1 MRINLTMFHSSSV
14 FFILACYSTFVAADT
29 QKNETQKI
37 YLSSFQ
43 FFQEVPLYVPDFT
56 NTEVMEYHI
65 NPISY
70 NDVIHPYVISS
81 DFSKEYTVQVNRST
95 EYIFEYVYNTSHVKR
110 KALRVTVHCPSSI
123 STYPLLVVV
132 RQQKEVLSWQLPL
145 PPPPNSFAVE
155 KYKKISRTLCKEE
168 DKRQLR
174 DSLDATQRLFIDVTT
189 SSPVYLNFSVEVNTL
204 ENFIIGL
211 ENPQTVVVSPGEPF
225 YYYFKFPVD
234 INVVLCPVFD
244 TEETIRYGNF
254 YQTMTLKAG
263 ITVRKEDYPDGFY
276 IVIVTLSNDD
286 ECAPY
291 FQHIFMHR
299 EKNVKIWV
307 EEKITYLEYL
317 AAIFAGL
324 GFCAIFYIVTLVI
337 TCVEYIR
344 AKKEALAHSNLE
356 DESLIDN
363 VDENLHVRTCHGAT
377 TSTFN
382 EAADDSALSVCSSLS
397 EKDYDILEDAESEK
411 DVFRAVDSR
420 HILCRSCCSTC
431 CNISK
436 AGKTNYLIYYFQVL
450 DETGNQD
457 LCYYNFW
464 CAHPLGL
471 LSDFNH
477 VFSNIAYV
485 LFGILF
491 IGLCLRKERKHIR
504 ASKKDRKVDKY
515 YGIPQHYGIFYAMGG
530 ALIMEGLLSACY
542 HICPNHSNFQ
552 FDTAFMYVIA
562 VLCML
567 KIYQTRHPDVNAS
580 ANGTYLVL
588 AFSVLL
594 GVIGVLSGTIYFWI
608 LFAIIHIITCS
619 LLSGHIYY
627 MGRLKVDVLFF
638 KQIPDKI
645 KRALR
650 LWKTTFRPMYLDRM
664 VLLLIANAAN
674 WSLAIFGV
682 ITTPKDFASYLL
694 VIFLT
699 NLLLYTGFYIIMKLR
714 HGEKILLQP
723 LIYLVFGTIS
733 WASSAY
739 FFLAPRTTWEMTPAH
754 SRQYNRDCSLLHFY
768 DTHDIWHF
776 LSASAMF
783 FGFMLLLTL
792 DDDLTFTPRETIP
805 VF

>member
-1 MRINLTMFHSSSV
+1 
-14 FFILACYSTFVAADT
+14 
-29 QKNETQKI
+29 
-37 YLSSFQ
+37 
-43 FFQEVPLYVPDFT
+43 
-56 NTEVMEYHI
+56 
-65 NPISY
+65 
-70 NDVIHPYVISS
+70 
-81 DFSKEYTVQVNRST
+81 
-95 EYIFEYVYNTSHVKR
+95 
-110 KALRVTVHCPSSI
+110 
-123 STYPLLVVV
+123 
-132 RQQKEVLSWQLPL
+132 
-145 PPPPNSFAVE
+145 
-155 KYKKISRTLCKEE
+155 
-168 DKRQLR
+168 
-174 DSLDATQRLFIDVTT
+174 
-189 SSPVYLNFSVEVNTL
+189 
-204 ENFIIGL
+204 
-211 ENPQTVVVSPGEPF
+211 
-225 YYYFKFPVD
+225 
-234 INVVLCPVFD
+234 
-244 TEETIRYGNF
+244 
-254 YQTMTLKAG
+254 
-263 ITVRKEDYPDGFY
+263 
-276 IVIVTLSNDD
+276 
-286 ECAPY
+286 
-291 FQHIFMHR
+291 
-299 EKNVKIWV
+299 
-307 EEKITYLEYL
+307 
-317 AAIFAGL
+317 
-324 GFCAIFYIVTLVI
+324 
-337 TCVEYIR
+337 
-344 AKKEALAHSNLE
+344 
-356 DESLIDN
+356 
-363 VDENLHVRTCHGAT
+363 
-377 TSTFN
+377 
-382 EAADDSALSVCSSLS
+382 
-397 EKDYDILEDAESEK
+397 
-411 DVFRAVDSR
+411 
-420 HILCRSCCSTC
+420 
-431 CNISK
+431 
-436 AGKTNYLIYYFQVL
+436 
-450 DETGNQD
+450 
-457 LCYYNFW
+457 
-464 CAHPLGL
+464 
-471 LSDFNH
+471 
-477 VFSNIAYV
+477 
-485 LFGILF
+485 
-491 IGLCLRKERKHIR
+491 
-504 ASKKDRKVDKY
+504 
-515 YGIPQHYGIFYAMGG
+515 MGG

-594 GVIGVLSGTIYFWI
+594 GVIGVLSGTIYFWV

-627 MGRLKVDVLFF
+627 MGRLKVDVVFF
-638 KQIPDKI
+638 KQIPDKV

-723 LIYLVFGTIS
+723 LIYLVFGIIS